1 MAIGDIPNY
10 PNTPRDSEGNA
21 VYGPRDWVI
30 PALVAT
36 DAAVA
41 TTILAAGTAVT
52 DLIVI
57 NETNEPLRVRFD
69 GSAAT
74 SVRGIL
80 LAQGEGIQWQ
90 GNVPSGVISGY
101 STNTCNVFV
110 AYR

>member
-21 VYGPRDWVI
+21 VYGPRDWVV

-36 DAAVA
+36 DAAAA
-41 TTILAAGTAVT
+41 TDILAAGLAKT
-52 DLIVI
+52 DLII
-57 NETNEPLRVRFD
+57 RNETDEPLRVNFD
-69 GSAAT
+69 GEDAT
-74 SVRGIL
+74 SVLGL
-80 LAQGEGIQWQ
+80 VLGLGEAFVWQ
-90 GNVPSGVISGY
+90 GNVPTGKISGY